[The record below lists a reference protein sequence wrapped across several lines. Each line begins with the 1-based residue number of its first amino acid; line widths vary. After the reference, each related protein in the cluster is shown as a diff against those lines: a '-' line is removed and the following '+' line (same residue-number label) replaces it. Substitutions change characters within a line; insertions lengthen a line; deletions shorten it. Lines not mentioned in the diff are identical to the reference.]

1 MVSMRSRHQDSRSS
15 WRFLGNAVDHG
26 RITFVRYRAS
36 MLEYGAGVAAAATA
50 RHRRR
55 ALPPL
60 AGGGGIAFHGLVVVP
75 LHQRRVVAR
84 VAMRRRQR
92 VAADPGP
99 VVVAVAVA
107 VAVAAAAPTGDG

>member
-15 WRFLGNAVDHG
+15 WEFLCNAVDHG
-26 RITFVRYRAS
+26 RITFVRDRACS

-50 RHRRR
+50 GHRCR

-60 AGGGGIAFHGLVVVP
+60 AAGGGGVVVHGLVVVP

-84 VAMRRRQR
+84 VALRRRQR

-99 VVVAVAVA
+99 VAAVAVA
-107 VAVAAAAPTGDG
+107 VAVHPRGA